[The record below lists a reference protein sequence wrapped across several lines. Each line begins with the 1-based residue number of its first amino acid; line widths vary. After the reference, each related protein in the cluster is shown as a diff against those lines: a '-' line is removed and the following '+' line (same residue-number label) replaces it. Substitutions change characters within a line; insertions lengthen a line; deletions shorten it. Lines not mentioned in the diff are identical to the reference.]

1 MPKIRSSEYMAV
13 NTAARL
19 LGVRAKGLRE
29 LINEGRIKAQDG
41 RIHLLT
47 VEEIRRQKET
57 YVSLREYLVNY
68 DGGRFDS
75 SIVRNRAKYI
85 DFLEENGYFGVSVI
99 PPEKVLLTV
108 PCKNEFFIARED
120 LAFLDYKSKP
130 FFESFGM
137 TEQEKTDRILST
149 AKSSVRTRKYIQSY
163 IETIN
168 DGAVYTPSLTE
179 FMRIVCEISEIT
191 HVSDDDVIGAIESAD
206 MRRTK
211 ELLVGFFRFVSF
223 HTDVQYHDVEL
234 KKADETS
241 VAAYSYE
248 DYVRLA
254 RILFNESH
262 DETAGLTARSLENS
276 LYAETWMFLACHYV
290 CGWRASDICSRWVYP
305 NLKDGGNPFGV
316 GTATLKEDIL
326 CGSIPDSTYDN
337 IALYVIRRIEMSY
350 NIPGKTGR
358 SKLRSEI
365 VPALRTFFG
374 KLALIAEYHH
384 LTSGEGYMKAHRIA
398 RYKNWI
404 TCREFFGEGIFAIT
418 GMHAIS
424 SRRLNKS
431 YLQGMEQAARDNG
444 NTTLVSH
451 VIASYAR
458 SHADIDTTVAY
469 LKDHGLTGE
478 SAGVILFMMMQRGVF
493 GVSLYHALLAAFPD
507 AFGQL
512 SVKEQTQL
520 MEKVPL
526 SAFELETTGSA
537 FAAAEEMAARLS
549 QGKADMPAM
558 VLKAMLAVGQ
568 GQGKAK
574 DEGVYCTRKALGL
587 CCDHPLFESCLA
599 NVCPHYVFTN
609 EGVPALIR
617 VIRDYAEK
625 ARTTG
630 NLKYKAALQKCIIP
644 AFQKVINEVIWAMSG
659 AEQAATRKIIE
670 EALHE

>member
-1 MPKIRSSEYMAV
+1 MAV

-19 LGVRAKGLRE
+19 LGVRAKGLRA
-29 LINEGRIKAQDG
+29 LIGEGRIKVRDG
-41 RIHLLT
+41 KIPLFT
-47 VEEIRRQKET
+47 VEEIRRQKEA

-68 DGGRFDS
+68 DGDRFDS

-85 DFLEENGYFGVSVI
+85 DFLEENDYFGVTVI
-99 PPEKVLLTV
+99 PPEMVLLTV
-108 PCKNEFFIARED
+108 PYKNEFFIPRD
-120 LAFLDYKSKP
+120 DIAFLDYKSKP

-137 TEQEKTDRILST
+137 TEQEKADKILSS
-149 AKSSVRTRKYIQSY
+149 AKSNAHTRKYIQSY
-163 IETIN
+163 LEAIN
-168 DGAVYTPSLTE
+168 DEAVYTPSLTE

-191 HVSDDDVIGAIESAD
+191 HASDDDVIGAIESAD
-206 MRRTK
+206 MRKTK
-211 ELLVGFFRFVSF
+211 ELLVRFFRFVSS
-223 HTDVQYHDVEL
+223 HTDVKYHDVEL
-234 KKADETS
+234 KETDEIP
-241 VAAYSYE
+241 VAAYPYE

-254 RILFNESH
+254 RILFNESY
-262 DETAGLTARSLENS
+262 DATTGLTARSLENS
-276 LYAETWMFLACHYV
+276 IYAETWMFLACHYI

-305 NLKDGGNPFGV
+305 NLDGGNPFGID
-316 GTATLKEDIL
+316 TKTLKEDIL

-350 NIPGKTGR
+350 NIPGKTGHG
-358 SKLRSEI
+358 KLRSEI

-374 KLALIAEYHH
+374 KLTLIAEYHH
-384 LTSGEGYMKAHRIA
+384 LTSGEGYMKACRIA
-398 RYKNWI
+398 RYKSWI

-431 YLQGMEQAARDNG
+431 YLQGMERAARDNG

-458 SHADIDTTVAY
+458 SHANIDTTTAY

-478 SAGVILFMMMQRGVF
+478 SAGVVLFMMMQRGVF

-512 SVKEQTQL
+512 SAKEQTQL

-526 SAFELETTGSA
+526 SAYELETVGSV
-537 FAAAEEMAARLS
+537 FAAVEDMAAELA
-549 QGKADMPAM
+549 QGKTDMPTM
-558 VLKAMLAVGQ
+558 VLKAMLAIGQ

-574 DEGVYCTRKALGL
+574 DEGIYCKRKALGL

-599 NVCPHYVFTN
+599 NVCPHYVFTS
-609 EGVPALIR
+609 EGIPALIR
-617 VIRDYAEK
+617 VIRDYAIK
-625 ARTTG
+625 AIATG
-630 NLKYKAALQKCIIP
+630 NRKYKAALQKCIIP
-644 AFQKVINEVIWAMSG
+644 AFQEVINEIIREMSV
-659 AEQAATRKIIE
+659 AEQAAMRKMIE